1 LNPALSTN
9 LFKAENSI
17 ENNALSSLGGVI
29 DSASN
34 ELPAGEFSS
43 LLKDIVS
50 ANGKLKP
57 LDFSSLKDFNIQQL
71 TELEELS
78 GIKLPSSLLSE
89 AIELQQKQ
97 ALPLNSMLHDVS
109 DSIEAVNVLGNPDV
123 MTLLKENV
131 IDNDFLES
139 DLLNN
144 QTEKPVAF
152 TKKEITDLIQQLPL
166 KKESG
171 LSHVLNDSE
180 IEFSQQVKTLL
191 TKDIDINN
199 DVLAQTNRQDT
210 NAMKLVEQFANSDKP
225 INAINAIN
233 NTSLKTY
240 SNTDQAG
247 TMLNRIEVPVNQAGW
262 GEAVGN
268 RLMMMVNGK
277 VQSANIHLNPA
288 ELGPIEIRIKVNQE
302 HATVQFVSNNATVRE
317 AIEEAFPRL
326 KDMFSQNGLS
336 LSDANVSQH
345 SSSQHGNSFSNGD
358 SESLSQLNEIEV
370 SDSSDIQSE
379 SNKELDSLVIGL
391 VDQYV

>member
-1 LNPALSTN
+1 LNPALTTN
-9 LFKAENSI
+9 LFKAENAI
-17 ENNALSSLGGVI
+17 ENNALSTLGGVV
-29 DSASN
+29 AS
-34 ELPAGEFSS
+34 ESKEISAGEFSS

-50 ANGKLKP
+50 ANGNLKP
-57 LDFSSLKDFNIQQL
+57 LDFSSLKDLNIQQL

-78 GIKLPSSLLSE
+78 GISVPSSLLSE
-89 AIELQQKQ
+89 AIKLQQKE
-97 ALPLNSMLHDVS
+97 ALPLNSMLHDLN

-131 IDNDFLES
+131 IDNDFSES
-139 DLLNN
+139 DLLNS
-144 QTEKPVAF
+144 QTNKPVTF

-180 IEFSQQVKTLL
+180 IDFSQQVKTLI
-191 TKDIDINN
+191 TKDVDINN
-199 DVLAQTNRQDT
+199 DLFAQTNRQDT
-210 NAMKLVEQFANSDKP
+210 NAMKLVEQLANTDKP
-225 INAINAIN
+225 INVINGIN

-247 TMLNRIEVPVNQAGW
+247 TMLNRIDVPVNQAGW

-288 ELGPIEIRIKVNQE
+288 ELGPIEIRINVNQE
-302 HATVQFVSNNATVRE
+302 QATVQFVSTNATVRE

-326 KDMFSQNGLS
+326 KDMFSENGLS

-345 SSSQHGNSFSNGD
+345 SSAQHENSSSNED
-358 SESLSQLNEIEV
+358 SESLSQLNDIDV
-370 SDSSDIQSE
+370 SDSSDIQSD
-379 SNKELDSLVIGL
+379 SNGELGSLGIGL